1 MKHYIPVLV
10 LATGISGA
18 ALAEQGGSSME
29 SDHPA
34 IRGGGPPM
42 MGGGQG
48 MAAPDEVMT
57 PGEIRKIDKGQG
69 KVTIRH
75 GPIEN
80 LGMPKMTM
88 VFRVKDPTMLDQVKP
103 GDKVQFHAED
113 VNGALTVM
121 RWKMEN

>member
-1 MKHYIPVLV
+1 MKHIIPVALLSLAMGGTA
-10 LATGISGA
+10 LATEHGSQMGGSRAATPGA
-18 ALAEQGGSSME
+18 A
-29 SDHPA
+29 PA
-34 IRGGGPPM
+34 T
-42 MGGGQG
+42 MGGHQG
-48 MAAPDEVMT
+48 MTAPGEVMT
-57 PGEIRKIDKGQG
+57 PGEIRRIDKARG

-121 RWKMEN
+121 RWEMEN